1 MHVYDAKNSNKK
13 TTQHK
18 NNIVKLTYL
27 LFRSTTIQIRK
38 SMHVNYNVTYLPSFL
53 VAIADIFKEVLV
65 LVLS

>member
-1 MHVYDAKNSNKK
+1 MHVYDAKNSNQK

-27 LFRSTTIQIRK
+27 LFRSTAIQIRK
-38 SMHVNYNVTYLPSFL
+38 SMHANCNVTYPPSFL